1 MFSDERI
8 LFQESIRKIPGAGW
22 AMTLSRFVF
31 LQRDWNQDKTTMD
44 NMMDYF
50 ATTKDEGPKQILLFP
65 EGTNLTQESRYGS
78 YYMITNNQMLF

>member
-1 MFSDERI
+1 
-8 LFQESIRKIPGAGW
+8 
-22 AMTLSRFVF
+22 MTLSRFVF

-65 EGTNLTQESRYGS
+65 EGTNLTQESRYGQK
-78 YYMITNNQMLF
+78 ITNIPLSFFYCCSYDNSVDWG